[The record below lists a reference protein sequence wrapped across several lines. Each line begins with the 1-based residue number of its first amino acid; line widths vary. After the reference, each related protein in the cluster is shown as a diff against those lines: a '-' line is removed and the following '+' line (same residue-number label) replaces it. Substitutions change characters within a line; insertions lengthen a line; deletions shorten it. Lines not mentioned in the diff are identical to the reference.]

1 VSIHEPRRTTKD
13 IRKLRTK
20 VAEDPGFESIVD
32 GIRCVMEDN
41 DAAPNLMRAAV
52 RLVLHED
59 AWRTYRHVQDDA
71 LIEEEEDVEEDGYDP
86 LEI

>member
-20 VAEDPGFESIVD
+20 VAEDPAFDALVTSI
-32 GIRCVMEDN
+32 REAMQEHC
-41 DAAPNLMRAAV
+41 AAPNLMRAAV
-52 RLVLHED
+52 RLVLHEE
-59 AWRTYRHVQDDA
+59 AWHTYKHVQDDA